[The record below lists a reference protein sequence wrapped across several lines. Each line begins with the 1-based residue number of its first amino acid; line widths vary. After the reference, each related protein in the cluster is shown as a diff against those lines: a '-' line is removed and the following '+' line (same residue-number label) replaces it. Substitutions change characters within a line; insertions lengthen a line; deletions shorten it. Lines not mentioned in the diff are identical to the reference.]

1 MLMTPISGGRRTQ
14 TLHNITVSD
23 IKILDNKV
31 AILIMSLI
39 KQTKPAKHM
48 THLCF
53 QTYNKEQKLGVVSH
67 PAEYLQRTK
76 SYRDPNKLFLTC
88 IKPWRATSKD
98 SNLGGAAP

>member
-76 SYRDPNKLFLTC
+76 SYRDPSKLFLTC